1 MSDAAGEPHLKVLVG
16 IDLTE
21 RSRNAFARAA
31 ELGHHEGTRLILA
44 HVTSDALPSQLA
56 SAHEGYAREVL
67 SDLVARARSE
77 GVGNVEPLLVR
88 GRDYETLIV
97 EARKAKADLIV
108 IGTHRPSNLVQ
119 DLLGTTADRV
129 LRLGN
134 LPVLL
139 VRQKPEDHYGKILV
153 AVDFSPASRRALET
167 AVRWFPKARIIAV
180 TAYGTSRRSLL
191 ESDKNAREGAAET
204 RRLALKGF
212 LEEVRQAIGP
222 EYRSAIAGIVPV
234 VARGW
239 AEDVIVHA
247 AQEHDPDLIVVGT
260 HARSGLQHAVLG
272 SVAEWVLTEAPCDV
286 LAVPPTETSPPD

>member
-31 ELGHHEGTRLILA
+31 ELGHHEGTSLILA

-77 GVGNVEPLLVR
+77 GVANVEPLLVR

-97 EARKAKADLIV
+97 EAHKAKADLIV

-139 VRQKPEDHYGKILV
+139 VRQKPGDHYGKILV

-212 LEEVRQAIGP
+212 LEEVRQAMGP
-222 EYRSAIAGIVPV
+222 EYGAAIAGIVPV

-286 LAVPPTETSPPD
+286 LAVPPTEASPPD